1 MRRLFFVIT
10 LALVLTGP
18 VVATAAESSPSFE
31 STYVTGK
38 VIEVTQGEEGQPI
51 YVTRLSDGQT
61 VEVDTYGE
69 SVPVGATVYL
79 EYFTEQGYYNYV
91 TVRRTGG
98 IVWLS
103 LIFAASVLVLG
114 RAKGARPLAALAV
127 SIALLF
133 WVLVPMLLHGF
144 DPIMT
149 TIIVGLGVLGVSIF
163 LTHGFSR
170 QSLVS
175 FLGSLASII
184 VAAILLEI
192 VVGGASLTGLI
203 NDHIQYL
210 SFEVEETLNLVRIVS
225 ASIIVGILGVLDDI
239 TITQVAVVRELSTD
253 ERLTPKDLFQKALRV
268 GRDHIASLVNTLV
281 FAYLGASLPMVMFIT
296 FLDIPLPILLSHEFI
311 FVEVIRSLVG
321 AIALTL
327 AVPVTTW
334 LAAYVFLP
342 SIQRDATAID
352 AACAH
357 HHH

>member
-10 LALVLTGP
+10 LALVLMGS
-18 VVATAAESSPSFE
+18 VVATAAEPAPSFE

-38 VIEVTQGEEGQPI
+38 VIEVAQGEEGQPI

-114 RAKGARPLAALAV
+114 RAKGARSLAALAV
-127 SIALLF
+127 SIGLLF

-170 QSLVS
+170 
-175 FLGSLASII
+175 
-184 VAAILLEI
+184 
-192 VVGGASLTGLI
+192 
-203 NDHIQYL
+203 
-210 SFEVEETLNLVRIVS
+210 
-225 ASIIVGILGVLDDI
+225 
-239 TITQVAVVRELSTD
+239 
-253 ERLTPKDLFQKALRV
+253 
-268 GRDHIASLVNTLV
+268 
-281 FAYLGASLPMVMFIT
+281 
-296 FLDIPLPILLSHEFI
+296 
-311 FVEVIRSLVG
+311 
-321 AIALTL
+321 
-327 AVPVTTW
+327 
-334 LAAYVFLP
+334 
-342 SIQRDATAID
+342 
-352 AACAH
+352 
-357 HHH
+357 